1 MLLFWPD
8 VQRQCGCASMEWLR
22 NCLVG
27 GKIFIFF
34 PSLCNYTSELQGFDW
49 LVGADVLASLGALKL
64 RGIFSHS
71 PFASWSAEMIT
82 DTELLAKTTTFTS
95 SQQSQNQTP
104 FEIPGFG
111 LKEGAGDV
119 SINTTSSSL
128 LSSGMNKFR
137 WQISWTLK
145 SLSGHFVNMNVYIK
159 IKIPFVHIFLQ
170 GDYWIYV
177 DYDVARQP
185 FVCVVAF

>member
-1 MLLFWPD
+1 
-8 VQRQCGCASMEWLR
+8 
-22 NCLVG
+22 
-27 GKIFIFF
+27 
-34 PSLCNYTSELQGFDW
+34 
-49 LVGADVLASLGALKL
+49 
-64 RGIFSHS
+64 
-71 PFASWSAEMIT
+71 MIT

-95 SQQSQNQTP
+95 SQQPQNQTP